1 MDEDTLYRV
10 AIYLTEGLIRGDE
23 LTIEE
28 IDELTIEEIAEDLD
42 ISEEQAQEACLSLLP
57 LRREEA

>member
-1 MDEDTLYRV
+1 MDEDTFYRV
-10 AIYLTEGLIRGDE
+10 AIYLAEGLIHGDE

-28 IDELTIEEIAEDLD
+28 LAEDLD

-57 LRREEA
+57 LRREET